1 MDREAGGQPETM
13 MRTETANSAI
23 EIRLRELGQ
32 LFNTFEASP
41 FHEGIIAPEAE
52 EYLLQ
57 RVKDLPKNQPVRIVL
72 HLPAAEAAQHSPADI
87 AAALASHFADRATAE
102 SKGIHELF
110 RNGRRAA
117 LIGFVTLSIC
127 LFLAWHIT
135 NTMPARPITRIL
147 QESFVILGWV
157 SMWKPIEMFLYDWL
171 PPSRRQRLLE
181 RLAAAEV
188 IVRS

>member
-1 MDREAGGQPETM
+1 MNENAA
-13 MRTETANSAI
+13 MRTETADVGAI

-32 LFNTFEASP
+32 LLKTFDSEP
-41 FHEGIIAPEAE
+41 FHEGILAPEAE
-52 EYLLQ
+52 KYLLQ

-72 HLPAAEAAQHSPADI
+72 HLPAAEAAQHLSADI
-87 AAALASHFADRATAE
+87 AAALASHFGDRAIAE
-102 SKGIHELF
+102 SKEIRELF

-117 LIGFVTLSIC
+117 SIGFVTLSIC

-135 NTMPARPITRIL
+135 NTLPARPITRIL

-157 SMWKPIEMFLYDWL
+157 SMWKPVEIFLYDWL
-171 PPSRRQRLLE
+171 PPSGRQRLFE

-188 IVRS
+188 TVRS